1 MGSTDWARQGHTDS
15 AQLYNIMWSLS
26 WLLSLLLLQTSQG
39 SLMSR
44 IGLRLGAAHLKK
56 SALDH
61 KPRTP
66 WAVRNMKEEMLANE
80 RKPWQPPKQRE
91 FSDSYEEES
100 RPKACVGICYY
111 NKLMA
116 LEAKED
122 LASHNLVYKDQK
134 EEPCD
139 NDSACNEMEEDIM
152 FSTDQQEG
160 KSSDNNLI
168 VIDEDE
174 QAAGRKK
181 SPHSGDLGTIYIDE
195 NNGENSE
202 ENQSIDIRQH

>member
-1 MGSTDWARQGHTDS
+1 MVCPSP
-15 AQLYNIMWSLS
+15 S
-26 WLLSLLLLQTSQG
+26 WLLSLLLLHTAQA

-56 SALDH
+56 SALEH

-66 WAVRNMKEEMLANE
+66 WAVRNMKEELLANE
-80 RKPWQPPKQRE
+80 RKPWQPPKQRQ

-139 NDSACNEMEEDIM
+139 NDSACNEMEEDII
-152 FSTDQQEG
+152 FNTEQQED
-160 KSSDNNLI
+160 KSSDHNLI
-168 VIDEDE
+168 VIDEDD
-174 QAAGRKK
+174 QTAGRKK
-181 SPHSGDLGTIYIDE
+181 SLSGGDLGTIYIDDNNQDNPAE
-195 NNGENSE
+195 NPG
-202 ENQSIDIRQH
+202 IDISHHG

>member
-1 MGSTDWARQGHTDS
+1 MGVQTGLGKVTLSSR
-15 AQLYNIMWSLS
+15 IMWSLS
-26 WLLSLLLLQTSQG
+26 WILSLLLLQTSQG

-80 RKPWQPPKQRE
+80 RKPWQPPKQRQ

-139 NDSACNEMEEDIM
+139 KDSACNEMEEDIM
-152 FSTDQQEG
+152 FNTDQQEG
-160 KSSDNNLI
+160 KPSDNNVIL
-168 VIDEDE
+168 IDEDHQE
-174 QAAGRKK
+174 AGRKK
-181 SPHSGDLGTIYIDE
+181 SPHTGDLGTIYIDE
-195 NNGENSE
+195 NSG
-202 ENQSIDIRQH
+202 

>member
-1 MGSTDWARQGHTDS
+1 MGSTEQTGPGKVTLSS
-15 AQLYNIMWSLS
+15 AQLSSIAMWSLS

-80 RKPWQPPKQRE
+80 RKPWQPPKQRQ
-91 FSDSYEEES
+91 FSESYEEES

-116 LEAKED
+116 LEAKEE
-122 LASHNLVYKDQK
+122 L
-134 EEPCD
+134 CD
-139 NDSACNEMEEDIM
+139 KDSACNEMEEDII
-152 FSTDQQEG
+152 FNTDQQEG
-160 KSSDNNLI
+160 KSSDNNVIL
-168 VIDEDE
+168 IDEED
-174 QAAGRKK
+174 QGAGRKK
-181 SPHSGDLGTIYIDE
+181 SVSSGELGTIYIDD

-202 ENQSIDIRQH
+202 ENPTIDISQHG

>member
-1 MGSTDWARQGHTDS
+1 
-15 AQLYNIMWSLS
+15 MWSLS
-26 WLLSLLLLQTSQG
+26 WLLSLLLQTSQG

-80 RKPWQPPKQRE
+80 RKPWQPPKQRQ

-100 RPKACVGICYY
+100 RPKSCVGICYY

-134 EEPCD
+134 EEPCE

-152 FSTDQQEG
+152 FNTEGQEG

-168 VIDEDE
+168 VIDEDD
-174 QAAGRKK
+174 QTAGRKK

-202 ENQSIDIRQH
+202 ENQSIDIRQHG

>member
-1 MGSTDWARQGHTDS
+1 MG
-15 AQLYNIMWSLS
+15 
-26 WLLSLLLLQTSQG
+26 G

-61 KPRTP
+61 KPWTP

-80 RKPWQPPKQRE
+80 RKPWQPPKQRR

-134 EEPCD
+134 E
-139 NDSACNEMEEDIM
+139 
-152 FSTDQQEG
+152 G
-160 KSSDNNLI
+160 KSGDNNVILI
-168 VIDEDE
+168 DGENE
-174 QAAGRKK
+174 GAGRKK
-181 SPHSGDLGTIYIDE
+181 SLNSGDLG
-195 NNGENSE
+195 
-202 ENQSIDIRQH
+202 

>member
-1 MGSTDWARQGHTDS
+1 MGVQNRLGQARSHS
-15 AQLYNIMWSLS
+15 AQLSSTAMWSLS
-26 WLLSLLLLQTSQG
+26 WLLSLLLLQTTQG

-61 KPRTP
+61 KPR
-66 WAVRNMKEEMLANE
+66 N
-80 RKPWQPPKQRE
+80 PWQPPKQRQ

-139 NDSACNEMEEDIM
+139 SENSACNEMEEDII
-152 FSTDQQEG
+152 FNPEQE
-160 KSSDNNLI
+160 
-168 VIDEDE
+168 
-174 QAAGRKK
+174 
-181 SPHSGDLGTIYIDE
+181 
-195 NNGENSE
+195 E
-202 ENQSIDIRQH
+202 EEEG